1 MPTNLVAVDSLVANE
16 FQIQIDNH
24 AMLGVFRVD
33 GLTTFKLND
42 KGERVYEPFR
52 IIKMVQRDANNPFN
66 TWLRETTAPNAKKP
80 RRTVTIMAVDD
91 GIETRRWTVKGAWIQ
106 QVIYSAFDSASHDM
120 VEEIVTIYYDAIEET
135 FSASPD
141 LGIQ

>member
-16 FQIQIDNH
+16 FQIQIDNKP
-24 AMLGVFRVD
+24 MLGVFRVD

-42 KGERVYEPFR
+42 KGERVHEPFR
-52 IIKMVQRDANNPFN
+52 IIKMVQRDANNAFN
-66 TWLRETTAPNAKKP
+66 TWLRETIAPHAKKP

-106 QVIYSAFDSASHDM
+106 EVTYSAFDTASHDM
-120 VEEIVTIYYDAIEET
+120 VEEIVTIYYDSIEEAFPAT
-135 FSASPD
+135 SD